1 MSDLTNSIAHIPG
14 AEVQDPEHRPQMGPA
29 PGCSVCDRRSQTDA
43 LPVSEYFDGSP
54 VPAFAIDAN
63 HVVTQWNKA
72 CEKIT
77 GIPASAMLGSSS
89 HSQAFYRQKR
99 PLLADL
105 IVSGT
110 TDEAVEQYYRGKVKR
125 STLIPGAYEVEDFF
139 PQLGEG
145 GRWLYFSA
153 APLHDANGKIAGAIE
168 VLQDVTK
175 RKFAETDLYNVQ
187 VKLEDLVVQRTSQL
201 AQANERLEEDI
212 RKREAAEA
220 ELLRRN
226 SELTE
231 LNKKLS
237 QAQEQLLQSEKM
249 ASIGQLAAGVAHEIN
264 NPIGY
269 IFSNFGTLEGYIV
282 KVFEMLK
289 VYEDAESSI
298 ASPQMLSRISEECR
312 RIELDYLKEDIPAL
326 MSESR
331 EGIVRVR
338 KIVQDLKDFSR
349 VDVDQSWQWANL
361 QRGIESTLNI
371 VNNEVKYKADVVK
384 EYGDIP
390 EVECLPSQ
398 LNQVIMNLVVN
409 AAQAIR
415 GDTRG
420 TITIRTGTVD
430 ENVWIEVA
438 DTGSGIPKDALPRIF
453 DPFYT
458 TKPIGAGTGLGLSL
472 SYGIVQKHGGRIDV
486 DTEMGRGTT
495 FRITL
500 PIRHKETAVNKEGH
514 I

>member
-1 MSDLTNSIAHIPG
+1 MNDLTDSLAG
-14 AEVQDPEHRPQMGPA
+14 MPECA
-29 PGCSVCDRRSQTDA
+29 NCEWRRKADA
-43 LPVSEYFDGSP
+43 LPISEFFDGSP

-77 GIPASAMLGSSS
+77 GMSAASMVGTSN
-89 HSQAFYRQKR
+89 HSLAFYEHSR

-105 IVSGT
+105 IASGKA
-110 TDEAVEQYYRGKVKR
+110 DDAVERYYAGKVKR
-125 STLIPGAYEVEDFF
+125 STLIPGTYEVEDFF
-139 PQLGEG
+139 PQLGES

-153 APLHDANGKIAGAIE
+153 APLRDESGRIAGAIE

-187 VKLEDLVVQRTSQL
+187 AKLEELVERRTSQL

-212 RKREAAEA
+212 RRRESIEA

-226 SELTE
+226 TELTE
-231 LNKKLS
+231 LNEKLS
-237 QAQEQLLQSEKM
+237 QAQAQLLQSEKM

-269 IFSNFGTLEGYIV
+269 IFSNFGTLESYMV

-289 VYEDAESSI
+289 AYGEAERAI
-298 ASPQMLSRISEECR
+298 ASPDVLAAVKAERD

-326 MSESR
+326 MNESR

-349 VDVDQSWQWANL
+349 VDVDQSWQWANIH
-361 QRGIESTLNI
+361 RGIDSTLNI

-384 EYGDIP
+384 EYGVIP
-390 EVECLPSQ
+390 DVECLPSQ
-398 LNQVIMNLVVN
+398 INQVIMNLVVN
-409 AAQAIR
+409 AAQAMT
-415 GDTRG
+415 DKRG
-420 TITIRTGTVD
+420 TITIRTGILD
-430 ENVWIEVA
+430 DNVWIAVA
-438 DTGSGIPKDALPRIF
+438 DTGSGIPSAILPRIF

-458 TKPIGAGTGLGLSL
+458 TKPVGTGTGLGLSL

-486 DTEMGRGTT
+486 ESEVGRGTT

-500 PIRHKETAVNKEGH
+500 PVRHSTTATSKEGTP
-514 I
+514 

>member
-1 MSDLTNSIAHIPG
+1 MNDLTDSRPRRRPDITDLLR
-14 AEVQDPEHRPQMGPA
+14 QDSGHGP
-29 PGCSVCDRRSQTDA
+29 DERRQNANA
-43 LPVSEYFDGSP
+43 LPISEFFDGSP
-54 VPAFAIDAN
+54 VPSFAIDAD

-77 GIPASAMLGSSS
+77 GIPAGIMVGTSN
-89 HSQAFYRQKR
+89 HWQAFYKQNR

-105 IVSGT
+105 IVSGNA
-110 TDEAVEQYYRGKVKR
+110 DEAVERYYRGKVRR
-125 STLIPGAYEVEDFF
+125 SLLIPDSYEVEDFF
-139 PQLGEG
+139 PNLGES
-145 GRWLYFSA
+145 GRWLFFSA
-153 APLHDANGKIAGAIE
+153 APLHDEQGRVAGAIE

-187 VKLEDLVVQRTSQL
+187 VRLEELVARRTSQL
-201 AQANERLEEDI
+201 AQANTSLEEDI

-226 SELTE
+226 NELTD

-237 QAQEQLLQSEKM
+237 HAQEQLLQSEKM

-269 IFSNFGTLEGYIV
+269 IFSNFGTLDGYIL

-289 VYEDAESSI
+289 VYEEAEAAI
-298 ASPQMLSRISEECR
+298 GSPEVLAKINAARE
-312 RIELDYLKEDIPAL
+312 RIELDYLKEDIPSL

-349 VDVDQSWQWANL
+349 VDVSQDWQWSNVH
-361 QRGIESTLNI
+361 RGIDSTLNI

-384 EYGDIP
+384 QYGDIP
-390 EVECLPSQ
+390 DIECLPSQ
-398 LNQVIMNLVVN
+398 INQVIMNLVVN
-409 AAQAIR
+409 AAQAI
-415 GDTRG
+415 DSKRG
-420 TITIRTGTVD
+420 TITISTGVD
-430 ENVWIEVA
+430 IDSDSIWIKVA
-438 DTGSGIPKDALPRIF
+438 DTGPGIPKEVLPRIF

-458 TKPIGAGTGLGLSL
+458 TKPIGTGTGLGLSL
-472 SYGIVQKHGGRIDV
+472 SYGIIQKHGGKIDV
-486 DTEMGRGTT
+486 ETEVGCGTA

-500 PIRHKETAVNKEGH
+500 PIRHSETGEREGET
-514 I
+514 

>member
-1 MSDLTNSIAHIPG
+1 MDQRAPYRPDTGPG
-14 AEVQDPEHRPQMGPA
+14 QERETHEW
-29 PGCSVCDRRSQTDA
+29 RRKADV
-43 LPVSEYFDGSP
+43 LPISEFFDGSP
-54 VPAFAIDAN
+54 VPAFAIDAD

-77 GIPASAMLGSSS
+77 GIPAAAMVGTSN
-89 HSQAFYRQKR
+89 HSQAFYRHKR

-105 IVSGT
+105 IVSGNA
-110 TDEAVEQYYRGKVKR
+110 DEAVAHYYNDKVKR
-125 STLIPGAYEVEDFF
+125 SILIPGAYEVEDFF
-139 PQLGEG
+139 PQLGES
-145 GRWLYFSA
+145 GRWLFFSA
-153 APLHDANGKIAGAIE
+153 APLHDESGRIAGAIE

-187 VKLEDLVVQRTSQL
+187 ARLEELVVRRTSQL
-201 AQANERLEEDI
+201 AQANESLEEDI

-226 SELTE
+226 NELTE
-231 LNKKLS
+231 LNRKLGK
-237 QAQEQLLQSEKM
+237 AQEKLLQSEKM

-269 IFSNFGTLEGYIV
+269 IFSNFGTLEGYIL

-289 VYEDAESSI
+289 IYETAESAI
-298 ASPQMLSRISEECR
+298 ASPDVLAQLKDARE

-331 EGIVRVR
+331 EGIARVR

-349 VDVDQSWQWANL
+349 ADVDQSWQWANIH
-361 QRGIESTLNI
+361 RGIDSTLNI
-371 VNNEVKYKADVVK
+371 VNNEVKYKADVIK

-390 EVECLPSQ
+390 DIECLPSQ

-409 AAQAIR
+409 AAHAIE
-415 GDTRG
+415 GKRG
-420 TITIRTGTVD
+420 TITISTGVD
-430 ENVWIEVA
+430 GGSIWIKVA
-438 DTGSGIPKDALPRIF
+438 DTGAGIPKDILPRIF

-458 TKPIGAGTGLGLSL
+458 TKPIGSGTGLGLSL
-472 SYGIVQKHGGRIDV
+472 SYGIVEKHGGKIDV
-486 DTEMGRGTT
+486 ETEVGRGTT

-500 PIRHKETAVNKEGH
+500 PIRHTEAASEKEGET
-514 I
+514 

>member
-1 MSDLTNSIAHIPG
+1 MNDLTNSITGIPDADAG
-14 AEVQDPEHRPQMGPA
+14 SGKR
-29 PGCSVCDRRSQTDA
+29 VCDCSSNADA
-43 LPVSEYFDGSP
+43 LPISEYFDGSP
-54 VPAFAIDAN
+54 VPAFVIDAD

-77 GIPASAMLGSSS
+77 GIPAAAMVGSSS
-89 HSQAFYRQKR
+89 HSNAFYKNKR

-105 IVSGT
+105 IVDGT

-139 PQLGEG
+139 PQLGES
-145 GRWLYFSA
+145 GRWLFFSA
-153 APLHDANGKIAGAIE
+153 APLHDVNGKIAGAIE

-187 VKLEDLVVQRTSQL
+187 AKLEELVAKRTSQL
-201 AQANERLEEDI
+201 AQANERLEDDI

-226 SELTE
+226 NELTE

-289 VYEDAESSI
+289 VYEEAESSI
-298 ASPQMLSRISEECR
+298 ASSEVISRIREERR

-326 MSESR
+326 MNESR

-349 VDVDQSWQWANL
+349 VDVDQNWQWSNI

-384 EYGDIP
+384 EYGEIP

-398 LNQVIMNLVVN
+398 INQVVMNLIVN
-409 AAQAIR
+409 AAQAISS
-415 GDTRG
+415 DTRG
-420 TITIRTGTVD
+420 TITIRTGTSG

-458 TKPIGAGTGLGLSL
+458 TKPIGTGTGLGLSL
-472 SYGIVQKHGGRIDV
+472 SYGIIQKHGGRIDV
-486 DTEMGRGTT
+486 DTAVGRGTT

-500 PIRHKETAVNKEGH
+500 PIRHDETANKKEGH
-514 I
+514 K